1 MTEQDAAKLYESG
14 LMVSDVA
21 EMFGTSYST
30 MYRILNRLDVLRGQK
45 KSMQISGAS
54 GRASKNGTHR
64 KGFRMSE
71 SAKKK
76 ISDANKGRGRGYRI
90 TSSGY
95 IEYTSGE
102 SAGRMEHVV
111 VMEKIIG
118 RKILPNE
125 CVHHINH
132 IKTDNRE
139 ENLRLMTRS
148 EHSRLHRLEDGHLR
162 IRDKGG
168 RYL

>member
-21 EMFGTSYST
+21 EIFGTSYST
-30 MYRILNRLDVLRGQK
+30 MYRILKRLNVLRGQK
-45 KSMQISGAS
+45 KSMQISGES

-71 SAKKK
+71 DAKKK
-76 ISDANKGRGRGYRI
+76 ISNANKGRGRGYRI
-90 TSSGY
+90 TSTGY
-95 IEYTSGE
+95 IEYTTGDN
-102 SAGRMEHVV
+102 AGRLEHVV
-111 VMEKIIG
+111 IMEGIIG
-118 RKILPNE
+118 RKILSHE

-132 IKTDNRE
+132 IKTDNRR
-139 ENLRLMTRS
+139 ENLQLMTKS
-148 EHSRLHRLEDGHLR
+148 EHSRLHRLEDDHHR
-162 IRDKGG
+162 NRDEKG